1 MSLQSVI
8 LVPILVI
15 VLAGGFALYLL
26 VLRTVGDFA
35 NESIRSNLDALI
47 ANAISIADTEVDRQ
61 NREGMGSDSSATI
74 EFQINARQKLE
85 DFARDQAVGVIVLA
99 DDVLDY
105 STGLPDA
112 DARLIVAQRARMT
125 AAPLPLSNGLVYY
138 VRSETFK
145 PWMWSVLVAKDARN
159 FDTVVMRVRVI
170 YLGTALGALM
180 IAGLL
185 AYWLRRLLVR
195 PVYAIAE
202 DLSAGSPPRY
212 EGVAELQF
220 LADRIGQMMTDQKAK
235 TLHLETTLNSM
246 SDGIAVFDRDM
257 RLVFWNDRF
266 ASYYRYPPQI
276 LQQGTRYEQM
286 MQFNIDRGDYGD
298 VDAGALLSEM
308 TERARNITP
317 PRFEVARADGTTTE
331 VKRARMPDGGFVTTY
346 TDITDRKQ
354 RDRFAAASEAKSQF
368 LQNMSHDL
376 RKPIAAIIEDV
387 NLLARK
393 EPLKGQS
400 LDGIKAN
407 ADHLLVMIEDI
418 LAMSRI
424 EAGQIVAKPAD
435 VQIAPLLAQAI
446 RLSRPRAAAKGL
458 ALHLDANEDLSVRTD
473 PRLVSRI
480 VLNLVSNAIE
490 YTVLGEVNVR
500 AIREGGGIRIDVADT
515 GPGISG
521 ADLELV
527 FEKFI
532 RLEPTAGLSRPGTGL
547 GLGLAIS
554 RELARLLN
562 GRLTVSSTPGSGSTF
577 SLHLPATTR
586 KDDDEHPHSPAG

>member
-61 NREGMGSDSSATI
+61 NREGTGSDSSATI

-99 DDVLDY
+99 DDVLDF

-125 AAPLPLSNGLVYY
+125 AAPLPLGNGIAYY

-145 PWMWSVLVAKDARN
+145 PWAWSVLVAEDARN
-159 FDTVVMRVRVI
+159 FDTVVIRVRLI

-180 IAGLL
+180 IAMLL

-202 DLSAGSPPRY
+202 DLTAGNPPRY

-220 LADRIGQMMTDQKAK
+220 LADRIGQMMWDQKAK

-286 MQFNIDRGDYGD
+286 MQFNIDRGDYGE
-298 VDAGALLSEM
+298 VNAGALLSEM
-308 TERARNITP
+308 TERARNVTP
-317 PRFEVARADGTTTE
+317 PRFEVTRADGTTTE

-376 RKPIAAIIEDV
+376 RKPIAAIIEDA

-393 EPLKGQS
+393 EPVKGQS

-418 LAMSRI
+418 LAMARI
-424 EAGQIVAKPAD
+424 EAGQIEAKPAD

-458 ALHLDANEDLSVRTD
+458 ALHLAANEDLSVQTD

-490 YTVLGEVNVR
+490 YTAEGEVNVSAAR
-500 AIREGGGIRIDVADT
+500 DGNGIRIDVADT
-515 GPGISG
+515 GPGIS
-521 ADLELV
+521 AHDLELV
-527 FEKFI
+527 FEKFV
-532 RLEPTAGLSRPGTGL
+532 RLAPTAGLSRPGTGL

-562 GRLTVSSTPGSGSTF
+562 GRLTVSSTPGHGSTF

-586 KDDDEHPHSPAG
+586 NDDDEHPHSPAG